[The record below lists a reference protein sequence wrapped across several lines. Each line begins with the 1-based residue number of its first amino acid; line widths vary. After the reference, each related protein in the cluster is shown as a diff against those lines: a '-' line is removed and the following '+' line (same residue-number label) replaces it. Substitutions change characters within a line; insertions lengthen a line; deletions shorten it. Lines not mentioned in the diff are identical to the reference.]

1 MQFIDWQPG
10 NGSRYPLMFTRLPNG
25 GWLIAYLWKSDVAGP
40 SFKWRENYINLD
52 YMMDKMGLSN
62 QYDAQAIGA
71 FLLTQGIEV
80 NLGWGRNWR
89 HFDRAE
95 ELGFDKLLK
104 AS

>member
-71 FLLTQGIEV
+71 FLLTQGLSLIHISEPT
-80 NLGWGRNWR
+80 RPY
-89 HFDRAE
+89 
-95 ELGFDKLLK
+95 
-104 AS
+104 